1 MFHALLLPFLYRSGM
16 ASVKTFV
23 YTLHFFF
30 KPLSYSLFTTLIGLL
45 FLTACAAPSPPPS
58 QALTASDSA
67 AHREWKP
74 ANLKLISN
82 AIPLLQTGD
91 IVLRTGADATSH
103 ALMLMNQKS
112 RVYSHCGI
120 VSIESGTPWI
130 YHSTGGEENPDAHLL
145 RETPAQFFDPSF
157 NEGGGVYRYLVTPAQ
172 QAALSK
178 ISQQWYR
185 EGRTFDME
193 FDLATDTQLYCAEF
207 VYKAFR
213 KTGFSEQQFSK
224 SKTGGFEY
232 IGIDDLYSN
241 RDAKMICSFRYQ

>member
-1 MFHALLLPFLYRSGM
+1 LRS
-16 ASVKTFV
+16 SVFTPL
-23 YTLHFFF
+23 TGLFFWVACT
-30 KPLSYSLFTTLIGLL
+30 PVSTPETTAG
-45 FLTACAAPSPPPS
+45 SPN
-58 QALTASDSA
+58 DSA
-67 AHREWKP
+67 FHREWKP
-74 ANLKLISN
+74 ANQQLISE
-82 AIPLLQTGD
+82 AVPRLQTGD
-91 IVLRTGADATSH
+91 IILRTGADATSH

-120 VSIESGTPWI
+120 VCIEDGMPWV

-157 NEGGGVYRYLVTPAQ
+157 NEGGGAYRYPITIGQQ
-172 QAALSK
+172 QALNTIAK
-178 ISQQWYR
+178 QWYR

-207 VYKAFR
+207 VYKAFLQSGIPEHR
-213 KTGFSEQQFSK
+213 FSK

-241 RDAKMICSFRYQ
+241 RDAKLICSFRYQ

>member
-1 MFHALLLPFLYRSGM
+1 MP
-16 ASVKTFV
+16 
-23 YTLHFFF
+23 
-30 KPLSYSLFTTLIGLL
+30 LIGVL
-45 FLTACAAPSPPPS
+45 FLTNCTPVSGPQITVGTPV
-58 QALTASDSA
+58 DSA
-67 AHREWKP
+67 IHREWKP
-74 ANLKLISN
+74 ANQQLISE
-82 AIPLLQTGD
+82 AVPLLQTGD

-120 VSIESGTPWI
+120 VCIENGRPWI

-157 NEGGGVYRYLVTPAQ
+157 NEGGGACRYPITTGQQ
-172 QAALSK
+172 QALTRVA
-178 ISQQWYR
+178 QQWYR

-207 VYKAFR
+207 VYKAF
-213 KTGFSEQQFSK
+213 QQSGVPEHRFTK

-232 IGIDDLYSN
+232 IGIDDLYSSK
-241 RDAKMICSFRYQ
+241 DAKMICSFRYQ

>member
-1 MFHALLLPFLYRSGM
+1 M
-16 ASVKTFV
+16 
-23 YTLHFFF
+23 
-30 KPLSYSLFTTLIGLL
+30 PLMGVL
-45 FLTACAAPSPPPS
+45 FLTNCTSVSGPQTTVDTPV
-58 QALTASDSA
+58 DSA
-67 AHREWKP
+67 IHREWKP
-74 ANLKLISN
+74 ANQQLISE
-82 AIPLLQTGD
+82 AVPLLQTGD

-120 VSIESGTPWI
+120 VCIENGRPWI

-157 NEGGGVYRYLVTPAQ
+157 NEGGGACRYPITADQQ
-172 QAALSK
+172 QALTRVA
-178 ISQQWYR
+178 QQWYR

-207 VYKAFR
+207 VYKAF
-213 KTGFSEQQFSK
+213 QQSGVPEHRFTK

-232 IGIDDLYSN
+232 IGIDDLYSSK
-241 RDAKMICSFRYQ
+241 DAKMICSFRYQ